1 MVLETSFTAEM
12 KVETKYETRSFNVVL
27 LIADI
32 FVYAVSY
39 LPDRYFKKRL
49 LRYPPFCRYIW

>member
-1 MVLETSFTAEM
+1 MVLETSFTAEF
-12 KVETKYETRSFNVVL
+12 KVETMYEICSFNFVL

-39 LPDRYFKKRL
+39 LPDRYFKKHL
-49 LRYPPFCRYIW
+49 LWYPHFHRHIW